1 MKNTNRLAI
10 VGLILLLPAA
20 LLVSLSL
27 LGFNLPP
34 ALFHPV
40 VVMGGLL
47 AAMVLNALAVLRLQ
61 LEREPHGQL
70 AAFTLR
76 IGAKT
81 FNLAVLGTSLMLLAI
96 ILGYLFVE
104 NFRPR

>member
-10 VGLILLLPAA
+10 VGLLLLLPAA

-47 AAMVLNALAVLRLQ
+47 AAMVLNALAVLRLH

-70 AAFTLR
+70 AALNLR
-76 IGAKT
+76 IGTKT
-81 FNLAVLGTSLMLLAI
+81 FNLVVLGTSLMLLAI

>member
-1 MKNTNRLAI
+1 MKNTNLPAI
-10 VGLILLLPAA
+10 IGLLLLVPAT
-20 LLVSLSL
+20 LLVSSSL

-40 VVMGGLL
+40 LVMGGLL
-47 AAMVLNALAVLRLQ
+47 ASMVLNALAVLRLQ
-61 LEREPHGQL
+61 LEREPHGHL
-70 AAFTLR
+70 AALTLR
-76 IGAKT
+76 IGTKA

-104 NFRPR
+104 NFKPR

>member
-10 VGLILLLPAA
+10 MGLLLLLPAT
-20 LLVSLSL
+20 LLVTLSL
-27 LGFNLPP
+27 LGFNVPPPLCHP
-34 ALFHPV
+34 AL
-40 VVMGGLL
+40 VMGGLL
-47 AAMVLNALAVLRLQ
+47 PAMVLNAVAVLRLQ

-70 AAFTLR
+70 AALTLR

-81 FNLAVLGTSLMLLAI
+81 FNLAVLGTSLALLAI
-96 ILGYLFVE
+96 IVGYLFVE

>member
-61 LEREPHGQL
+61 LEREPHGNL
-70 AAFTLR
+70 AALTLR

-81 FNLAVLGTSLMLLAI
+81 FNLAVLGTALMLLAI
-96 ILGYLFVE
+96 ILCYAFVE
-104 NFRPR
+104 NFQPR

>member
-10 VGLILLLPAA
+10 VGLLLLLPAA

-27 LGFNLPP
+27 LGFNVPP
-34 ALFHPV
+34 PLFHPV

-47 AAMVLNALAVLRLQ
+47 AAMVLNALAVLRLH

-70 AAFTLR
+70 AALNLR
-76 IGAKT
+76 IGTKT
-81 FNLAVLGTSLMLLAI
+81 FNLVVLGTSLMLLAI